1 MSKAHLALRLEGPLQ
16 SWGSESQFA
25 RRQTNPLP
33 TKSAILG
40 ICCAA
45 MGLHKGSPEEA
56 ALLAAPFGCLIIAL
70 NRPDAKHPTGR
81 LEDYHTVQGTR
92 IASGGTK
99 DTHLTRRDYLT
110 DAKFAAILSGD
121 PALITTIAAALADPK
136 WGIWLGRKACIPS
149 APILAGKCDTEAEAI
164 ALLLKGE
171 PLTAYTRQR
180 EVPTFA
186 EGSDTLADQP
196 LSFATPRT
204 FAPRRVLRREAGQIE

>member
-16 SWGSESQFA
+16 SWGSDSQYA
-25 RRQTNPLP
+25 RRHTNPLP

-45 MGLHKGSPEEA
+45 MGLHKGSPEES
-56 ALLAAPFGCLIIAL
+56 ALLSAPLGCLIIAL
-70 NRPDAKHPTGR
+70 NRPDAEHPTVR

-99 DTHLTRRDYLT
+99 DTHLTRRDYLA
-110 DAKFAAILSGD
+110 DAKFAAIISGE
-121 PALITTIAAALADPK
+121 PALIERIAAALADPK

-180 EVPTFA
+180 EAATFA

-196 LSFATPRT
+196 LSFATPRQ
-204 FAPRRVLRREAGQIE
+204 FAPRRVLRREAGQME